1 MGDFEIIRP
10 SDKQRGRGV
19 WVQVTDTNEA
29 EVYNRQIDQGKFS
42 FIADSNGEFVTC
54 FNNKDPFEAT
64 VSFIP
69 STGVEARDFSQ
80 VAKQKNLKPL
90 EVQLAKIEELII
102 EAEQTLKEAQAF
114 EERV

>member
-54 FNNKDPFEAT
+54 FNNKDGFEAT
-64 VSFIP
+64 VTFSP
-69 STGVEARDFSQ
+69 STGVEAQDYSGL
-80 VAKQKNLKPL
+80 ATKKNLQPL
-90 EVQLAKIEELII
+90 EVQLAKIEKLI
-102 EAEQTLKEAQAF
+102 E
-114 EERV
+114 